1 MQVRDLDETVQQ
13 RLRDAAGREGISL
26 SAFLRRELT
35 RIADRIEVEAK
46 LEGGGKRNAMGV
58 RIGSLGMTTEE
69 IVAELRERRGE

>member
-1 MQVRDLDETVQQ
+1 MQVRDLDEGVQQ
-13 RLRDAAGREGISL
+13 RLRDAAAKEGVSL

-35 RIADRIEVEAK
+35 RIADRIDVEAK
-46 LEGGGKRNAMGV
+46 LAGGGKRNALGV